1 MTPFTID
8 LVHPGEFARTPLER
22 WLIRQGGKR
31 LAIAYVLGGLLL
43 LGGGLT
49 YWQRT
54 APPRAALAAERQRLQ
69 AMQSRVTQRQQAL
82 TQMRTQ
88 FQGLGELEKFQ
99 VVWSEVLQAVSERI
113 PGSLWLNRIEL
124 VQPDAKLNPQTAAA
138 PPPAAGAP
146 LAAPPP
152 RLLRLEILTELGP
165 DSTPLLDV
173 ARFLDELGHDPR
185 FAQRFQLLDW
195 EASSATVGSG
205 TAHKDQITLTVSF
218 KVML

>member
-22 WLIRQGGKR
+22 WLIRWGGKR
-31 LAIAYVLGGLLL
+31 LAIACALGVLLL
-43 LGGGLT
+43 LWGGST

-54 APPRAALAAERQRLQ
+54 ALPRAALAAERQRLQ
-69 AMQSRVTQRQQAL
+69 ALQSQVAQRQQAL

-88 FQGLGELEKFQ
+88 FQGIGELEKFQ

-124 VQPDAKLNPQTAAA
+124 VQSDAKTNPQA
-138 PPPAAGAP
+138 AAGAP
-146 LAAPPP
+146 PAAPP

-205 TAHKDQITLTVSF
+205 TAHHDQITLTVSF

>member
-31 LAIAYVLGGLLL
+31 LALAYVLGGLLF
-43 LGGGLT
+43 LGGGST

-54 APPRAALAAERQRLQ
+54 GSPRAALAVEQQHLQ
-69 AMQSRVTQRQQAL
+69 ALQSQVAQRQQAL

-88 FQGLGELEKFQ
+88 FHGIGDLEKFQ

-124 VQPDAKLNPQTAAA
+124 VQPDAKPNSQTAA

-146 LAAPPP
+146 PAAPPP
-152 RLLRLEILTELGP
+152 RLLRLEILTELRP

-173 ARFLDELGHDPR
+173 ARFLDELGHDAR

-205 TAHKDQITLTVSF
+205 TAHKDQITLIVSF